1 MLNKLTDLFKSK
13 EAKAEEVFLQGNN
26 IVFNAEQ
33 GFIVD
38 GVILNIELK
47 ERLEYFSNRK
57 LKNFDDL
64 NALFYKAILI
74 NEKIDLEIASGRY
87 IARLGNTEENLKQ
100 FKKIIQKLN
109 DYYKEFKRDKK
120 VGKWGFRRVV

>member
-13 EAKAEEVFLQGNN
+13 ETKAEEVFLQGNN

-64 NALFYKAILI
+64 MFYK
-74 NEKIDLEIASGRY
+74 N
-87 IARLGNTEENLKQ
+87 
-100 FKKIIQKLN
+100 
-109 DYYKEFKRDKK
+109 
-120 VGKWGFRRVV
+120 

>member
-13 EAKAEEVFLQGNN
+13 EAKAEQVFLQENKM
-26 IVFNAEQ
+26 IFDTEQ
-33 GFIVD
+33 GLIVD
-38 GVILNIELK
+38 GVVLNTEHG

-74 NEKIDLEIASGRY
+74 NEKIDLEIA
-87 IARLGNTEENLKQ
+87 
-100 FKKIIQKLN
+100 
-109 DYYKEFKRDKK
+109 
-120 VGKWGFRRVV
+120 

>member
-13 EAKAEEVFLQGNN
+13 EAKAEELFLQGNN

-38 GVILNIELK
+38 GVILNTELK

-87 IARLGNTEENLKQ
+87 VARLGNTEENLKQ

-109 DYYKEFKRDKK
+109 DYYKEFKRDK
-120 VGKWGFRRVV
+120 